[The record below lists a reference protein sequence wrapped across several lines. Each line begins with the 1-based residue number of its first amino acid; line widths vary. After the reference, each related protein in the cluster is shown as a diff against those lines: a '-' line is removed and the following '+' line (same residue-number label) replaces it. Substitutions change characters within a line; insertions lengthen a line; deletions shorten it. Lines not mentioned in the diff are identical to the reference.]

1 MGKVGKTG
9 KFVRLR
15 RCLDGNKVTD
25 FFVRSSALIAAFASP
40 QGNTTG
46 ITMHDRVGGS
56 YTLDGFM
63 ESPATV
69 ARRVQAAEG
78 EDAR

>member
-1 MGKVGKTG
+1 MGKVS

-15 RCLDGNKVTD
+15 RCLPNSSKVTD
-25 FFVRSSALIAAFASP
+25 FFVRASSVDAAFRGAENDS
-40 QGNTTG
+40 TG
-46 ITMHDRVGGS
+46 ILLNSDSGKAFV
-56 YTLDGFM
+56 LDGFM

-78 EDAR
+78 EDG

>member
-1 MGKVGKTG
+1 MRKVG

-25 FFVRSSALIAAFASP
+25 FYVRPGAVIAAFASP
-40 QGNTTG
+40 QAKYTVV
-46 ITMHDRVGGS
+46 MLDGGAGTS
-56 YTLDGFM
+56 YTMDRFM

-78 EDAR
+78 EDA